1 MKKIWVLILISS
13 SASATQLTLDRL
25 RTTYKI
31 EYNPKT
37 ETIKILSK
45 KNGTKICDQ
54 EAKSK
59 STKALI
65 ERSLKSRDKKIITTF
80 TCHRDSY

>member
-1 MKKIWVLILISS
+1 MKKIWVLLLISS
-13 SASATQLTLDRL
+13 SASATQLTFDRL
-25 RTTYKI
+25 RPTYKI

-54 EAKSK
+54 EAKSE
-59 STKALI
+59 STKYLI
-65 ERSLKSRDKKIITTF
+65 KSGLKNRDKKVITTF
-80 TCHRDSY
+80 TCHLDSY

>member
-1 MKKIWVLILISS
+1 MKKIWLLLLISS
-13 SASATQLTLDRL
+13 SASATQLTLDKL
-25 RTTYKI
+25 RPTYKI

-45 KNGTKICDQ
+45 KNGNKICDQ
-54 EAKSK
+54 EAKSE
-59 STKALI
+59 STKYLI
-65 ERSLKSRDKKIITTF
+65 KSVLKNRDKKLITTF

>member
-1 MKKIWVLILISS
+1 MKKICLLLLISS
-13 SASATQLTLDRL
+13 SAAATELRLDKKQSV
-25 RTTYKI
+25 YKI

-45 KNGTKICDQ
+45 KNATKECDQ
-54 EAKSK
+54 DAKSA

-65 ERSLKSRDKKIITTF
+65 ERSLKSRDKKIITNF
-80 TCHRDSY
+80 RCMN